1 MACDLTRFD
10 LGDMLK
16 MQFPIVRNGRQR
28 PAPRPPR
35 PRAKPH
41 ERNSENVAVC
51 TVFACSPPENDN
63 GRLDSRERFFLTPET
78 GREKSTMLING
89 TRSKVAALA
98 IAVIAVAGCS
108 KKDNYGTDT
117 TGAASSTTSSTV
129 TGDTSMKAG
138 APAAS
143 GTWTDPNIVALLDEA
158 NMADSAAG
166 SIAAT
171 KGTSSE
177 VREFAKRMMRDH
189 HQLRAQ
195 GAALAKKLN
204 VTPAA
209 PSDDPVMPMAQDE
222 TNTLNSTAKGKD
234 FDKAYIDDEV
244 KVHQAV
250 LDLATKA
257 AGQTQNAELKN
268 LIQKAAPVI
277 KGHLVKAESI
287 QKTMK

>member
-1 MACDLTRFD
+1 M
-10 LGDMLK
+10 G
-16 MQFPIVRNGRQR
+16 
-28 PAPRPPR
+28 
-35 PRAKPH
+35 
-41 ERNSENVAVC
+41 
-51 TVFACSPPENDN
+51 
-63 GRLDSRERFFLTPET
+63 RER
-78 GREKSTMLING
+78 STMLING
-89 TRSKVAALA
+89 RRSRVTALA
-98 IAVIAVAGCS
+98 VAVVAVVGCAKKENAGV
-108 KKDNYGTDT
+108 DT
-117 TGAASSTTSSTV
+117 TAAASSTV
-129 TGDTSMKAG
+129 TRDTSTMG
-138 APAAS
+138 ANAPS

-177 VREFAKRMMRDH
+177 VREFARRMMRDH

-244 KVHQAV
+244 KVHKAV

-277 KGHLVKAESI
+277 QGHLTKAESI
-287 QKTMK
+287 QKTLK

>member
-1 MACDLTRFD
+1 
-10 LGDMLK
+10 
-16 MQFPIVRNGRQR
+16 
-28 PAPRPPR
+28 
-35 PRAKPH
+35 
-41 ERNSENVAVC
+41 
-51 TVFACSPPENDN
+51 
-63 GRLDSRERFFLTPET
+63 
-78 GREKSTMLING
+78 MLING

-98 IAVIAVAGCS
+98 VAMIAVAGCS

-117 TGAASSTTSSTV
+117 TGAASTTSSTV
-129 TGDTSMKAG
+129 TGDTSMNAG

-143 GTWTDPNIVALLDEA
+143 GTWTDANIVALLDEA
-158 NMADSAAG
+158 NMADSSAG

-171 KGTSSE
+171 KGTASE

-234 FDKAYIDDEV
+234 FDKAYIDAEV
-244 KVHQAV
+244 NAHKAV

-277 KGHLVKAESI
+277 QGHLVKAESI